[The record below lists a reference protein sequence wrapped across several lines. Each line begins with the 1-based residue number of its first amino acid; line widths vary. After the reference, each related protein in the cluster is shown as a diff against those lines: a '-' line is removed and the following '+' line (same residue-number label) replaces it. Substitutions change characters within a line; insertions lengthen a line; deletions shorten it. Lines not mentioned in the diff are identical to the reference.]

1 MGPLCDTVEGESS
14 KGFEATMVS
23 PYPVKGGGSRSCAV
37 GGGCGGVN
45 ALFAFEVFL
54 RFLGLL
60 GAGAGG
66 VGVSIGG
73 LKSGGPR
80 PGPGSL

>member
-1 MGPLCDTVEGESS
+1 MEGESS
-14 KGFEATMVS
+14 KGFDATIVS
-23 PYPVKGGGSRSCAV
+23 PYPVRGGGRRSCAV
-37 GGGCGGVN
+37 GGGCGGVK
-45 ALFAFEVFL
+45 ALLAFDVFL
-54 RFLGLL
+54 RFFGLL

-73 LKSGGPR
+73 LKSGGPN